1 LPGGVHFVPYPRREL
16 EPTLEAIA
24 RLFLEQVEPERVA
37 AFVVE
42 PVLGEGGYVV
52 PPDGFLPA
60 LRALCD
66 EHGIL
71 LVTDEVQSG
80 FGRTGRLFACEH
92 SGVSPDL
99 MTVGKGIA
107 SGFPMGA
114 LVGRAELLDAWEPGA
129 HGTTY
134 GGGPLACAA
143 ASATLDVIEDEDLV
157 ANAARRGTE
166 LAAGLREHSSPLVL
180 EIRGRGLMIGIAT
193 AAGDVAARLH
203 AELLARGTIVS
214 VCGPD
219 SSTVRLAPPL
229 ILDDEHVE
237 RFLLA
242 YGDALRAL

>member
-1 LPGGVHFVPYPRREL
+1 VPYPRQQL
-16 EPTLEAIA
+16 APTLEAIA
-24 RLFLEQVEPERVA
+24 QLFQEQVVPERVA
-37 AFVVE
+37 AFIVE

-60 LRALCD
+60 LRELCD
-66 EHGIL
+66 AHGIV
-71 LVTDEVQSG
+71 LVFDEVQSG

-114 LVGRAELLDAWEPGA
+114 LVGRSELLDAWEPGA

-143 ASATLDVIEDEDLV
+143 AAATLDVIEDEGLV
-157 ANAARRGTE
+157 ENAAFRGGQ
-166 LAAGLREHSSPLVL
+166 LLAGLRQIDSPAIV
-180 EIRGRGLMIGIAT
+180 EVRGRGLMIGVQTPAP
-193 AAGDVAARLH
+193 DVAARLH
-203 AELLARGTIVS
+203 GGLLERNTIVS

-219 SSTVRLAPPL
+219 SSAIRLAPPL
-229 ILDDEHVE
+229 ILGDEHVE
-237 RFLLA
+237 RFLVA
-242 YGDALRAL
+242 FGDAVRAL